1 MGVETGVLLPT
12 ITTMERQSDRRLP
25 SLPGDASAPLL
36 SVVIATRD
44 RGAAVVR
51 AIESILPGHSGV
63 DANCRELII
72 VDQSSDDASEAALAP
87 YLCLPRIR
95 YHKAPSKGLGA
106 ARNAGMTLATGEL
119 VAFTDDDC

>member
-25 SLPGDASAPLL
+25 SLTGDVSLPLI

-63 DANCRELII
+63 DRNCRELII
-72 VDQSSDDASEAALAP
+72 VDQSSDDASEVAVAP
-87 YLCLPRIR
+87 YLCFPRIQ
-95 YHKAPSKGLGA
+95 YHKASSRGLGA
-106 ARNAGMTLATGEL
+106 ARNAGMALATQRVGC
-119 VAFTDDDC
+119 VHG